1 MYFPIAEIRIE
12 PFRCNWADRIAVF
25 GSYDRTGIKQN
36 LTYGNCPVPLGW
48 VPTPASWAW

>member
-25 GSYDRTGIKQN
+25 RPYDRTGIKQK
-36 LTYGNCPVPLGW
+36 LTCDGCPVLLCRL
-48 VPTPASWAW
+48 PTLASWAW